1 MILPFKLIEMQIN
14 IIQIIKR
21 FYTIDSMIAPEIFMN
36 INKILREVLIHT
48 ISTIQILN
56 SVQIKIFKTHL

>member
-1 MILPFKLIEMQIN
+1 MILPFKLIEMQIK

-36 INKILREVLIHT
+36 INKIHREVQLHK
-48 ISTIQILN
+48 ISTIKILN
-56 SVQIKIFKTHL
+56 RVQIKIFKTHL

>member
-1 MILPFKLIEMQIN
+1 MILPFKLIEMQIK
-14 IIQIIKR
+14 IVQIIKR

-36 INKILREVLIHT
+36 INKTLREVLIHT

-56 SVQIKIFKTHL
+56 SVQIKIFKTYL